1 MQVRFELTRNAEL
14 LEQYYRLRE
23 RCFREDLGLPD
34 FDGSEDAWDRCSQIL
49 IAREGDRCIGGM
61 RITGREPALGVL
73 PIEEEGVDLSCL
85 RRALPQDSPRYC
97 QWGRLALLPEVR
109 STELL
114 QDFIAEM
121 IIHSRQLGYQYSVMV
136 AGMNRSRLYRRLY
149 RGLGLRY
156 DIVPELRVP
165 AEEGFEELPH
175 LLSVAWLRHEEDQA
189 AALASVKRW
198 RAVA

>member
-1 MQVRFELTRNAEL
+1 MQVRFELTRDAAL

-23 RCFREDLGLPD
+23 DCFRQDLELPD
-34 FDGSEDAWDRCSQIL
+34 FDGSEDAWDRRSQIL

-61 RITGREPALGVL
+61 RITGRGPTHEGL

-85 RRALPQDSPRYC
+85 SRRLPLAEARYC

-109 STELL
+109 SSQLL
-114 QDFIAEM
+114 QAFIAEM
-121 IIHSRQLGYQYSVMV
+121 ILASRQLGYQYSVMV

-149 RGLGLRY
+149 TGLGLRY
-156 DIVPELRVP
+156 DIIPELRVP

-175 LLSVAWLRHEEDQA
+175 LLSVAWLCHEQDQA
-189 AALASVKRW
+189 AALSAVKRL